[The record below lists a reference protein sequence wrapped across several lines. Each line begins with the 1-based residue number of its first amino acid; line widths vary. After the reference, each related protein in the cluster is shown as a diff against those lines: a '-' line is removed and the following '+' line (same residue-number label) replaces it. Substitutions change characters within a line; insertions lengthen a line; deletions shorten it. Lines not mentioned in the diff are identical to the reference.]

1 MFPRYIFE
9 GLTMKTSKQRDDS
22 GNNKRRKNRS
32 ISGDCQIDSKRD
44 AIW

>member
-1 MFPRYIFE
+1 MFPRQIFE
-9 GLTMKTSKQRDDS
+9 GLTMKKSKQRDDP

-32 ISGDCQIDSKRD
+32 ISGHCHIDSKRD